1 MKRYIKDNEI
11 KTAKQIILHK
21 DGKQIINPTEEMIL
35 ANGWVEYVVPIV
47 EETLDI
53 AIEHKSDEIKEFDSS
68 IEINEFF
75 ISDTSIWLDKNT
87 RTGLMLRF
95 TAEKN
100 SGSIETTLWYEGLSF
115 TLNLEEA
122 IQLLYALE
130 LYASQC
136 YDNTQR
142 HLNNISKLETIED
155 VKNYDYTIGYPEKLR
170 F

>member
-1 MKRYIKDNEI
+1 MKRYIKDNKI
-11 KTAKQIILHK
+11 KTAKQIIIRK
-21 DGKQIINPTEEMIL
+21 GGKQIINPTEEMIL
-35 ANGWVEYVVPIV
+35 ADGWVEYIVPVV

-53 AIEHKSDEIKEFDSS
+53 VIKHKSDEIREFDSS
-68 IEINEFF
+68 VEINEFF

-95 TAEKN
+95 QAEKN
-100 SGSIETTLWYEGLSF
+100 SGSIETTLWYEALSF

-122 IQLLYALE
+122 IQMLYALE

-142 HLNNISKLETIED
+142 HLNTISKLENIED

>member
-1 MKRYIKDNEI
+1 MKLYIKDGKISYPNKIVLEIGDRSIYNPGEDLIIENGWKEYIKPEPEKTLESVKESVKNEI
-11 KTAKQIILHK
+11 I
-21 DGKQIINPTEEMIL
+21 
-35 ANGWVEYVVPIV
+35 
-47 EETLDI
+47 
-53 AIEHKSDEIKEFDSS
+53 SFDCSGS
-68 IEINEFF
+68 VNEFF
-75 ISDTSIWLDKNT
+75 ISEQSVWLDKNT

-95 TAEKN
+95 QAERN

-122 IQLLYALE
+122 IQMLYALE

-142 HLNNISKLETIED
+142 HLSNVDKLETIEE
-155 VKNYDYTIGYPEKLR
+155 VKSYDYYVGYPEKLR